1 MNSMT
6 GYGSGIAEENGRKI
20 TVEIKAVN
28 HRFLDLSVKLPKI
41 LNKEEEYIRSTLK
54 ERLCRG
60 HLDIYINYQSATD
73 SDYQISPNN
82 TLIAKYLDV
91 AKEISNNYAVTN
103 DLTVSKLFE
112 IKDILVYEETEPETG
127 ALHSLVSTALNMAID
142 SLVVTRENEGKKIS
156 TDLDDKLNN
165 IEKVVAIIKEYAPEQ
180 IENYRIDLLK
190 RVSDALA
197 DVAVNEEKLMNEVVF
212 YADKVAVDEEFTRL
226 FAHIAHFREVMVSS
240 GAVGRQ
246 LDFIVQE
253 MNREANTIGSKCND
267 IKIANHVVSLKTD
280 IEKVREQ
287 AQNIE

>member
-1 MNSMT
+1 MYSMT
-6 GYGSGIAEENGRKI
+6 GYGSGISEENGRKI

-41 LNKEEEYIRSTLK
+41 LNKEEEFVRSTLK

-60 HLDIYINYQSATD
+60 HLDIYINYQSSTD
-73 SDYQISPNN
+73 SDYEISPNAP
-82 TLIAKYLDV
+82 LIAKYLKAATD
-91 AKEISNNYAVTN
+91 ISSEFGINN

-127 ALHSLVSTALNMAID
+127 ALHSLLSTALNNAID
-142 SLVVTRENEGKKIS
+142 SLIAMRENEGAKI
-156 TDLDDKLNN
+156 TADLNDKLNN
-165 IEKVVAIIKEYAPEQ
+165 IEKVVAIIKEYAPQQ
-180 IENYRIDLLK
+180 IENYRVDLLK
-190 RVSDALA
+190 RVKDVLG

-226 FAHIAHFREVMVSS
+226 FAHIAHFREIVASK